1 MIVAEELLA
10 PISDESPCGEDLS
23 YDPGLQELETLARGK
38 EETQFSPAEPPDWK
52 GLRALCL
59 ELFARSKDL
68 RVAVTLAVASLE
80 LDGLA
85 GFRESLTLV
94 KGLLE
99 KYWPSVYPQLD
110 PADGNDPLQR
120 MNIVASMAMP
130 VGTYGD
136 SFRILERLRAVP
148 LCDSIQMGR
157 YSLADILRAESGA
170 PSSGDKPEV
179 KPAQIDS
186 AFRDS
191 NQEKLNEIFGIL
203 SVCITLVQG
212 MDESITFTVGAK
224 QAPDLTPLSS
234 ELTAMRSR
242 VAPFLKASAAVL
254 SGQELATGGAHQA
267 GSQTALSLEGE
278 IRSRED
284 VLRLLDKICQF
295 YARSEPSSPVPLVI
309 KRAARL
315 AEMDF
320 MQIMQDLSPD
330 AISQIRTVTGE
341 KEEEE

>member
-1 MIVAEELLA
+1 MIVAEELLQ
-10 PISDESPCGEDLS
+10 PISEESPCGEDLS
-23 YDPGLQELETLARGK
+23 YDPGLQELETLTRGK
-38 EETQFSPAEPPDWK
+38 EETQFSAAEPPDWK
-52 GLRALCL
+52 ALRVLCL

-68 RVAVTLAVASLE
+68 RVAVTLVVSSLE
-80 LDGLA
+80 LDGLP
-85 GFRESLTLV
+85 GFRESLALV

-99 KYWPSVYPQLD
+99 KYWPTVHPQLD
-110 PADGNDPLQR
+110 PADDNDPLQR

-136 SFRILERLRAVP
+136 LYRILERLRGMP
-148 LCDSIQMGR
+148 LCNSIQMGR

-170 PSSGDKPEV
+170 PASSDKPEV
-179 KPAQIDS
+179 KPAQIES

-191 NQEKLNEIFGIL
+191 NQEKLSETFGIL
-203 SVCITLVQG
+203 SDCIALAQG
-212 MDESITFTVGAK
+212 MDESITQTVGAK
-224 QAPDLTPLSS
+224 QAPDLTPLVS

-254 SGQELATGGAHQA
+254 AGETAGVGDTRQA
-267 GSQTALSLEGE
+267 GGQTALSLEGE
-278 IRSRED
+278 IRSRDD
-284 VLRLLDKICQF
+284 VLRLLEKICQF
-295 YARSEPSSPVPLVI
+295 YARFEPSSPVPLVL

-330 AISQIRTVTGE
+330 AISQIRTITGE

>member
-1 MIVAEELLA
+1 MIVAEELLQ
-10 PISDESPCGEDLS
+10 PISDDSPCGEDLS
-23 YDPGLQELETLARGK
+23 YDAGLQELETLARGK

-52 GLRALCL
+52 SLRSRCL
-59 ELFARSKDL
+59 ELFERSKDL

-85 GFRESLTLV
+85 GFRESLTLI

-99 KYWPSVYPQLD
+99 NYWPTVHPQLD
-110 PADGNDPLQR
+110 PADDDDPLQR

-136 SFRILERLRAVP
+136 SFRVLERLRGTP
-148 LCDSIQMGR
+148 LCDSVQMGR
-157 YSLADILRAESGA
+157 FSLADILRAESGA
-170 PSSGDKPEV
+170 PSASDKPEV
-179 KPAQIDS
+179 KPAQIES

-191 NQEKLNEIFGIL
+191 KQEKLSEIFGIL
-203 SVCITLVQG
+203 SECVTLVQG
-212 MDESITFTVGAK
+212 MDESVTATVGAK
-224 QAPDLTPLSS
+224 RAPDLTPLVS

-242 VAPFLKASAAVL
+242 VAPFLKGSAAVL
-254 SGQELATGGAHQA
+254 GGEGASMGEAGQA
-267 GSQTALSLEGE
+267 GDQPALSMEGE
-278 IRSRED
+278 VRSRED
-284 VLRLLDKICQF
+284 VLRLLEKICQF
-295 YARSEPSSPVPLVI
+295 YARYEPSSPVPLVL

-330 AISQIRTVTGE
+330 AISQIRTITGE
-341 KEEEE
+341 KEEE

>member
-1 MIVAEELLA
+1 MIVAEELLR
-10 PISDESPCGEDLS
+10 PISEVSPCGEDLS

-38 EETQFSPAEPPDWK
+38 EETQFSAAEPPDWK
-52 GLRALCL
+52 ALRARSL

-80 LDGLA
+80 LDGLP
-85 GFRESLTLV
+85 GFRESLVLV
-94 KGLLE
+94 KGLVE
-99 KYWPSVYPQLD
+99 KFWPTVYPQLD
-110 PADGNDPLQR
+110 PADDDDPLQR

-148 LCDSIQMGR
+148 LCDSVQMGR
-157 YSLADILRAESGA
+157 FSLADILRAETGA
-170 PSSGDKPEV
+170 PSSSDKPEV

-191 NQEKLNEIFGIL
+191 NQEKLSETFRIL
-203 SVCITLVQG
+203 SDCIALVQG
-212 MDESITFTVGAK
+212 MDESITLTVGAK
-224 QAPDLTPLSS
+224 RAPDITPLSS
-234 ELTAMRSR
+234 ELTVMRSR
-242 VAPFLKASAAVL
+242 VAPFLKAGAA
-254 SGQELATGGAHQA
+254 GAGGETAPIGEAGGTGT
-267 GSQTALSLEGE
+267 QTALSLEGE

-295 YARSEPSSPVPLVI
+295 YARSEPSSPVPLVL
-309 KRAARL
+309 KRASRL

-330 AISQIRTVTGE
+330 AISQIRTITGE